1 MKDYYKYLGI
11 DSLAS
16 HDEVREAYK
25 KTASYF
31 TSKEY
36 LDEKEKILVQKIR
49 KAFSI
54 LKDYHK
60 RREYD
65 NIREGLV
72 KNKSNRFDPIAR
84 RTFEPVKQNFLKP
97 FLDINFND
105 NPKKILENMDLS
117 KNNNYY
123 VQSFQSTAKSNSS
136 GGFNVEENKYTNIRG
151 KESRNSRKY
160 KTNKKNLFIE

>member
-11 DSLAS
+11 DSSAS
-16 HDEVREAYK
+16 HEEVKQAYK

-31 TSKEY
+31 TSKES
-36 LDEKEKILVQKIR
+36 LNENEKLMVQKIR
-49 KAFSI
+49 AAFSI

-60 RREYD
+60 RRDYD
-65 NIREGLV
+65 NIREGLG
-72 KNKSNRFDPIAR
+72 KNKRNQFDTIAL

-105 NPKKILENMDLS
+105 NPDKILKNMDLS

-123 VQSFQSTAKSNSS
+123 VQSFQSTAKSNIS
-136 GGFNVEENKYTNIRG
+136 GGFDVEEKKYINKNG
-151 KESRNSRKY
+151 KESRNSKKY
-160 KTNKKNLFIE
+160 KTNKKNLFSE